1 MKEQSC
7 GIFEIFEI
15 VKYLTEQS
23 SVKVTEII
31 TFTSKLRKVKEL
43 LKNIKKLKLIF
54 YVIII

>member
-23 SVKVTEII
+23 SVKVTKII

>member
-7 GIFEIFEI
+7 GIFEIF

-23 SVKVTEII
+23 SIKVTKII

-43 LKNIKKLKLIF
+43 LKNTKKLKLIF